1 MLLDIMIDIFEE
13 LLMLIR
19 SPNESIYS
27 IGIAVVVREALQIN
41 HQVITTQTRRCMAV
55 RRPT

>member
-1 MLLDIMIDIFEE
+1 
-13 LLMLIR
+13 MLIR

-41 HQVITTQTRRCMAV
+41 HQVITT
-55 RRPT
+55 